1 MQATRLSAPQLTQR
15 IPLGVLLSL
24 LAVYVIWGST
34 YLALRVAVAEIPP
47 FFLMGTRFITA
58 GVILF
63 PVLRMRGAA
72 RPTRTQWLHS
82 LVVGALMLGGGM
94 GGVAFAEQWVS
105 SSLAAALVATAPLWI
120 AIFSGLNG
128 QWPSRLE
135 WLGILIGFT
144 GVVLLNLEGEMR
156 ANPLGALA
164 MLLAPIFWAT
174 GSVLS
179 RRLQLPEGAMGTAA
193 EMLTGGPVL
202 MLMSL
207 LSREQPGAVSAG
219 AFGAWFYLVTFGSL
233 IAFSAYMYLIRTV
246 RPALA
251 ISYAYVN
258 PVVALGLGMALLNER
273 ITPVGLAG
281 IAVIVV
287 GVICLTV
294 IRAPQSKET
303 A

>member
-1 MQATRLSAPQLTQR
+1 
-15 IPLGVLLSL
+15 
-24 LAVYVIWGST
+24 
-34 YLALRVAVAEIPP
+34 
-47 FFLMGTRFITA
+47 
-58 GVILF
+58 
-63 PVLRMRGAA
+63 
-72 RPTRTQWLHS
+72 
-82 LVVGALMLGGGM
+82 MLGGGM

-135 WLGILIGFT
+135 WAGIVIGFG
-144 GVVLLNLEGEMR
+144 GVMLLNLEGEMR

-164 MLLAPIFWAT
+164 MLLSPIFWAT

-179 RRLQLPEGAMGTAA
+179 RRLKLSEGAMGTAT

-202 MLMSL
+202 LLMSL
-207 LSREQPGAVSAG
+207 LNRENPIPMSGS

-258 PVVALGLGMALLNER
+258 PVVALALGMALLNER
-273 ITPVGLAG
+273 VTSVGLVG
-281 IAVIVV
+281 IAVILV
-287 GVICLTV
+287 GVIFITV
-294 IRAPQSKET
+294 VRQPDAAKVEPEKAP
-303 A
+303 